1 MHLTRKAEGSRF
13 LLGRAVICAVAAL
26 LVTAALFGC
35 GGGSDSTDTS
45 AKRMYSTGTKLGERG
60 PTAVDP
66 VELSGPLAVELEK
79 YLIKNYEGESWFPE
93 LEDVWSK
100 SGTVIVST
108 ALIRGA
114 KSKETAE
121 EVCAVVRKA
130 KVKHHAGSVSVGYGL
145 SESVEC

>member
-1 MHLTRKAEGSRF
+1 MRKAAGSE
-13 LLGRAVICAVAAL
+13 LLGRAVICAAAAL
-26 LVTAALFGC
+26 LVAAVLFGC
-35 GGGSDSTDTS
+35 GGGSSSTDSST
-45 AKRMYSTGTKLGERG
+45 KRMYSTGTKLGERG

-108 ALIRGA
+108 GLTRGTQ
-114 KSKETAE
+114 SKKTAE
-121 EVCAVVRKA
+121 EVCTVVRKA
-130 KVKHHAGSVSVGYGL
+130 KVKHHAGNISVGYGL
-145 SESVEC
+145 NEGVEC

>member
-1 MHLTRKAEGSRF
+1 MRKAGSSGF
-13 LLGRAVICAVAAL
+13 LLGRAVVCAATAL
-26 LVTAALFGC
+26 LVAAVLFGC
-35 GGGSDSTDTS
+35 GGGSSSTDTS

-60 PTAVDP
+60 PTASDP

-108 ALIRGA
+108 DIPMGA
-114 KSKETAE
+114 KNAKTAE

-130 KVKHHAGSVSVGYGL
+130 KVKHHAG
-145 SESVEC
+145 